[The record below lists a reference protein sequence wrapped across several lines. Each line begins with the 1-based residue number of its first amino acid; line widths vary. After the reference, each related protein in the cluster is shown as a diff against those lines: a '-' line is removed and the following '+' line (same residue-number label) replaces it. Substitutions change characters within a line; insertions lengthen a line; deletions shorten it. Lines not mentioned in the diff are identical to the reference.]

1 MRTCVGCRATEP
13 AQVLTRVALQTVE
26 GSTPAAVFDEQ
37 RTLGGRG
44 AWIHPGKDCLDK
56 ALKKGAFNR
65 VFRTRVTTDQ
75 LVIKT

>member
-13 AQVLTRVALQTVE
+13 SQALIRVALQKAESSVPTV
-26 GSTPAAVFDEQ
+26 VFDEQ
-37 RTLGGRG
+37 RILGGRG
-44 AWIHPGKDCLDK
+44 AWVHPGTECLNK

-65 VFRTRVTTDQ
+65 AFRTRVTTDQ